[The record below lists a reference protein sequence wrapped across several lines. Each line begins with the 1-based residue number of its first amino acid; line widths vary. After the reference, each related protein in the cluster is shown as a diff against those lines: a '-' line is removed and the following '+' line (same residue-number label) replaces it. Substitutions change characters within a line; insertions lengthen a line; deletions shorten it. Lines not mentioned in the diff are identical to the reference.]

1 MNQLL
6 NRFQQHWNNQFN
18 NIPIHQ
24 HTFLIAISGGLDSV
38 VLTHLMQQSGAK
50 CRLAH
55 CNFQLRGD
63 ESKRDEDFVN
73 HYATDLN
80 IPLSIIHFNTA
91 DYAKEQ
97 KLSIQ
102 ESARKLRYEWF
113 AALRKE
119 FDLKWLL
126 TAHHADDNIETV
138 MMHFFRG
145 TGIKGMTGIPYLQK
159 EQSIIRPLLPFHKSE
174 LAEYAKENNLSY
186 VEDSSNKKE
195 DYTRNFFRLNLL
207 PQIKT
212 IYPQVE
218 DNILNN
224 IQRFNEANT
233 IYNSV
238 IEQHKKNLLEFKGNE
253 IHIPVLKLKKSNP
266 LSAFVW
272 EIIKDYGFQSAQTEE
287 VIKLLDSH
295 TGSYILS
302 STHRIILNRNWLL
315 IVPNNTQEAANIQI
329 EENDKT
335 VLLPKG
341 QLTIDKIMYDNSFKI
356 PTQSDIACIDI
367 KVLKF
372 PLLLRPWK
380 QGDYFYPLG
389 MTKKKK
395 LSRFF
400 IDEKLSVTEKENV
413 LVLESQ
419 GKIIWILGYRI
430 DNRFKINI
438 NTIEVLKIKY
448 ISTGL

>member
-6 NRFQQHWNNQFN
+6 NRFQQHWNNQFK
-18 NIPIHQ
+18 NIPLHQ
-24 HTFLIAISGGLDSV
+24 HNVLIAISGGLDSV
-38 VLTHLMQQSGAK
+38 MLAHLMHQSGAK

-63 ESKRDEDFVN
+63 ESKRDEEFVLQ
-73 HYATDLN
+73 YAADLSF
-80 IPLSIIHFNTA
+80 PLSIIHFNTA
-91 DYAKEQ
+91 DFAKEQ

-102 ESARKLRYEWF
+102 ESARKLRYDWF

-119 FDLKWLL
+119 YDIKWLL

-159 EQSIIRPLLPFHKSE
+159 EQSILRPLLPFHKNE
-174 LAEYAKENNLSY
+174 LVEYAKENNLSF

-195 DYTRNFFRLNLL
+195 DYTRNFFRLNLI
-207 PQIKT
+207 PQIKN

-218 DNILNN
+218 ENILNN

-238 IEQHKKNLLEFKGNE
+238 IDLHKKNLLEFKGNE
-253 IHIPVLKLKKSNP
+253 IHIPVLKLKKSIP

-272 EIIKDYGFQSAQTEE
+272 EIIKDYGFQSPQTEE
-287 VIKLLDSH
+287 VIKLLDAH
-295 TGSYILS
+295 TGSYIHS
-302 STHRIILNRNWLL
+302 ATHRIILNRNWLL
-315 IVPNNTQEAANIQI
+315 IVPNNTQEAINVLI

-335 VLLPKG
+335 IFLPKG
-341 QLTIDKIMYDNSFKI
+341 QLTIDKLNIDDSFKV
-356 PTQSDIACIDI
+356 PAESDIACVEI
-367 KVLKF
+367 KDLKY
-372 PLLLRPWK
+372 PMLLRPWK

-400 IDEKLSVTEKENV
+400 IDEKLSVTDKENV
-413 LVLESQ
+413 MVLESL
-419 GKIIWILGYRI
+419 GKIIWVLGYRI
-430 DNRFKINI
+430 DNRFKINP
-438 NTIEVLKIKY
+438 NTKEILKLKY
-448 ISTGL
+448 ISTKQ